1 MTSAGRHKGS
11 LGLQVIVLQ
20 QTLLDDQIAVVA
32 LGREPQ
38 SNLDKAPI
46 QLRWPWFFDCWLTQI
61 SDNHA
66 GLRAGT
72 TFDTSKLPGELISCF
87 VGYRES
93 NVPDKESSRRRIS
106 NEYSDNL

>member
-46 QLRWPWFFDCWLTQI
+46 QLRWPWFFDC
-61 SDNHA
+61 
-66 GLRAGT
+66 
-72 TFDTSKLPGELISCF
+72 
-87 VGYRES
+87 
-93 NVPDKESSRRRIS
+93 
-106 NEYSDNL
+106 